1 MRQFRGLMMLA
12 ILVMATATQG
22 CRTAPP
28 EAAKDNASLRLGFVL
43 TNTDPETVFNA
54 FRLANY
60 AVDNGD
66 TVSVFLL
73 GKAVELDQI
82 NDAKFDVQGV
92 AKDFLGKGGNIM
104 ACGTCLKLRDSEGS
118 ELCPRST
125 LKDLHELVRG
135 SDRVVTF

>member
-1 MRQFRGLMMLA
+1 MRRTHAYLLVA
-12 ILVMATATQG
+12 ILFMAIAFQG
-22 CRTAPP
+22 CKTAATESPGD
-28 EAAKDNASLRLGFVL
+28 KTSMRLGFVL

-82 NDAKFDVQGV
+82 ADAKFDVQGV
-92 AKDFLGKGGNIM
+92 AKDFLGKEATSWPAGR
-104 ACGTCLKLRDSEGS
+104 A
-118 ELCPRST
+118 
-125 LKDLHELVRG
+125 
-135 SDRVVTF
+135 

>member
-1 MRQFRGLMMLA
+1 MRKPPAFFFAAALLMA
-12 ILVMATATQG
+12 IAFQGCKTAATQ
-22 CRTAPP
+22 AP
-28 EAAKDNASLRLGFVL
+28 KDKTSMRLGFVL
-43 TNTDPETVFNA
+43 TTTDPETVFNA

-73 GKAVELDQI
+73 GKGVELDHI
-82 NDAKFDVQGV
+82 RDDKFDVQGV

-135 SDRVVTF
+135 SDRVLTF